1 MKAKLIIPII
11 IVCIVIS
18 IIYWNNSSKKIPFIS
33 KKEISY
39 KSDTILI
46 LNLEFK
52 ETKLLKPIMEKV
64 TSFYHLPVVLK
75 SAKLPQYAYYKPR
88 NRYRADSIL
97 NFLER
102 YNKKH
107 YRFIAALTSKDI
119 SHTNTQKKVKD
130 YGIFG
135 LGSLKN
141 NKGCITSSFRIKTN
155 VTESK
160 LLERLQKVILHEI
173 GHNHELQHCTSAYPC
188 FMKAA
193 QGKISTID
201 NGPMYICKACL
212 DEIGLKLYQLSTH
225 KAPFIKT
232 KNIS

>member
-11 IVCIVIS
+11 ILCIVIS

-130 YGIFG
+130 YGIIG
-135 LGSLKN
+135 LGSLN
-141 NKGCITSSFRIKTN
+141 NKGCITSSFKLKKKD
-155 VTESK
+155 TEAK
-160 LLERLQKVILHEI
+160 VLERLQKVTLHEI
-173 GHNHELQHCTSAYPC
+173 GHNHGLPHCNSANPC
-188 FMKAA
+188 FMKDAK
-193 QGKISTID
+193 GKLTTID
-201 NGPMYICKACL
+201 NWPMDLCKDCRE
-212 DEIGLKLYQLSTH
+212 DIGLK
-225 KAPFIKT
+225 P
-232 KNIS
+232 

>member
-119 SHTNTQKKVKD
+119 SHTNGKIKD

-135 LGSLKN
+135 LGSLN
-141 NKGCITSSFRIKTN
+141 NKGCISSSFRLKKD
-155 VTESK
+155 VSEAK

-173 GHNHELQHCTSAYPC
+173 GHNHGLPHCNSTYPC

-193 QGKISTID
+193 QGKISTVD
-201 NGPMYICKACL
+201 NGPMDICKVCR
-212 DEIGLKLYQLSTH
+212 EKIGLKL
-225 KAPFIKT
+225 
-232 KNIS
+232 